1 MTRIG
6 QVFAYALLF
15 LFAGTAWS
23 TPLTELVDRY
33 GLSGGLIQVTPEA
46 TVEMPD
52 GVLTARFELFR
63 FAPSPYE
70 MTLHLEYRD
79 GSLGKPALATG
90 WRLEGIPSDGLVA
103 GWHVQWDRNGRVTS
117 RSDDSGNH
125 IDYSYDDKGQL
136 IEVIN
141 QAGQGWRFDYGSD
154 GSINRITGTDEREFN
169 VVRNPQRLLTEIT
182 THQGTWRFEYDDNQH
197 IKRFQ
202 NPGGRWIEL
211 TLDEKG
217 RVTGVAGRER
227 YSFSYQASA
236 KALEVVMRKGIEP
249 TRTFRFDPAYRWTSS
264 SIENGPTVTSQMSN
278 KGELTEISDSSGR
291 AERYEYDRRMRLTRV
306 TGSDGATTTI
316 DNGRHGPKRITG
328 PTGLVTEINYDR
340 LGREISTREENRETL
355 SRYDRSGRLSQVTN
369 PDGGSE
375 RYRYS
380 LEGHRIETVGVDQQ
394 SLTSSYDDKGRQS
407 RITKGGVNTEIR
419 HYVDDRLESVTVNGT
434 TFTRYEYDP
443 AGQLKRIEN
452 EGVSRRYTWDDSERL
467 VEILEGENSRLSL
480 QYDQSG
486 QLSQL
491 QLADGTP
498 SQFWYNRQGLI
509 ELKDLGVTQKSF
521 RYDPVGRISEIR
533 NGRGQQINYAYDPAD
548 RLSSVTTSDGTRISL
563 EYDPGGETQ
572 RISTETADQTIG
584 RDRFGNPVNIS
595 DSQFS
600 EPVKLEFD
608 ASDRISSIHFGD
620 NNTTRYQHE
629 SSGLLKSIQLP
640 WGGSI
645 GFDNLDG
652 KRSLTRLPNGATV
665 EYARDSAGRLNGM
678 TLRGPDGQ
686 QLDSIGYGFD
696 SYGRV
701 TGEQGKWQVK
711 RDKRGQ
717 ISQFAPQSGKTESYR
732 YDPRGNLLSAAD
744 GRYEYDKLNR
754 LTRSPGSTYVYDAD
768 GNLERLGGQRQ
779 LKYEWDALNRLTAIL
794 GSPFGDV
801 HYGYDALGRRV
812 SKRINESEV
821 RYFWLD
827 DRILLHA
834 DNSGQPVR
842 QLIHGQR
849 VDEVVAIN
857 IAGEPFYPVQDGLG
871 DIRWLLDK
879 TGKLI
884 ATFRFDPWG
893 NLVEGS
899 PEWLARLELGYRGRD
914 YDVESGL
921 YYMRARYYSPIMKR
935 FVSVDPEDGELERPR
950 SFNPYLYALNAPLD
964 FVDPYGTSAETPLD
978 WAGRQ
983 IGEATYGV
991 YRGFRWAGGKA
1002 YNAAH
1007 AVFQPLVAIKQ
1018 GKFTEKYISKPAEK
1032 LRDGAMQSLERGL
1045 DAGGAFTTYREGIE
1059 DDPRR
1064 LETVGADAQRRLQRL
1079 QGVVK
1084 YAGGRFSAPVQ
1095 SIYEAAAIASNP
1107 NEQEALQQAAAWVM
1121 KNTEAMAQA
1130 LINIPKNATQAEI
1143 KNAILGAIK
1152 NNPRIRDRLG
1162 NLGDKSG
1169 FLVDKALDKFADK
1182 MAGEIIKHPTKPI
1195 EDAIKGQKTPQNVQH
1210 MKQAYDQLERELNG
1224 VVSAKKRAAQA
1235 AMDSIKSAAERARG
1249 LATKVAA
1256 AAAKVK
1262 AAAALHGKLSG
1273 LCNEVKAAVDR
1284 ANTAADNAERYE
1296 KQVAR
1301 GISGAQALAANCKD
1315 AKTANKISELYNL
1328 SQKLAAGIGVQ
1339 AAKASVAADT
1349 AASKLSEIRAAK
1361 TKIDAARA
1369 LLPQITS
1376 DTAAAEDASKQAVQA
1391 EKTAKSLLKAFND
1404 AANALVGRIDRVAK
1418 GVPDDRKVLKNQF
1431 KGLLSR
1437 TQAMLNSVQDT
1448 SATNLS
1454 AARVAYNDA
1463 VTAKSKATLPEGDVD
1478 CAHSVP
1484 NDAVSRADSAYTGA
1498 LISVGAGATL
1508 SQSAANCLTA
1518 AQGGGQ
1524 QSGSGQQSGGQQSSS
1539 SQGGNTGQ
1547 SSGGQQGGGTSGQT
1561 DGNQGQSGGDS
1572 GDSGGDDFDD
1582 FDASTDP
1589 GMGSGPTGQQIAQT
1603 SQTGDQFQTGVPGDG
1618 SSSGG
1623 RPQGGQTGQQIGSSY
1638 TDPGTPIGGSGTGD
1652 TATGATSGTAG
1663 TGSTGT
1669 QTAGTGGPAGQ
1680 QAGDDWDN
1688 YITSGPQI
1696 SSAGATGT
1704 TGSTAGTTGTGSGTS
1719 SGSGTSTGG
1728 GQYIAACNR
1737 GDGKIVVTKSF
1748 STSNHISM
1756 SSGFASEQE
1765 AITWVTNSCSTWRC
1779 NKSSGACDT
1788 NPGDSTG
1795 VGTYSTGDVT
1805 STFGSV
1811 WKRVGC
1817 SLGGPHICWGS
1828 GGRTMADGDGDGR
1841 TDILLGRSVHWK
1853 NVGGSSS
1860 PITK

>member
-6 QVFAYALLF
+6 QVFAYALLL
-15 LFAGTAWS
+15 LFAGTTWG

-90 WRLEGIPSDGLVA
+90 WRLEGVPSDGLVA

-136 IEVIN
+136 TEVIN
-141 QAGQGWRFDYGSD
+141 QAGQGWRFSYEND
-154 GSINRITGTDEREFN
+154 GSINRITGTDGREFN

-182 THQGTWRFEYDDNQH
+182 THQGTWHFEYDDNQH
-197 IKRFQ
+197 ISRFR

-217 RVTGVAGRER
+217 RVTGVAGKER

-236 KALEVVMRKGIEP
+236 KELEVVMRKGIEP
-249 TRTFRFDPAYRWTSS
+249 TRTFRFDPAHRWTSS

-306 TGSDGATTTI
+306 TGSDGATTNI

-407 RITKGGVNTEIR
+407 RISKGGVNTEIR

-452 EGVSRRYTWDDSERL
+452 EGVSRRYTWDDNERL
-467 VEILEGENSRLSL
+467 VEILEGDNSCLSL

-491 QLADGTP
+491 QLADGTS

-548 RLSSVTTSDGTRISL
+548 RLSRVTTSDGTRISL

-584 RDRFGNPVNIS
+584 RDRFGNPVTIS
-595 DSQFS
+595 DSRFS

-629 SSGLLKSIQLP
+629 SSGLLKSVQLP

-645 GFDNLDG
+645 GFDNHDG

-665 EYARDSAGRLNGM
+665 EYARDNAGRLNGM
-678 TLRGPDGQ
+678 TLRNPDGQ
-686 QLDSIGYGFD
+686 QLDSIGYRFD
-696 SYGRV
+696 GYGRV

-744 GRYEYDKLNR
+744 GSYEYDKLNR

-768 GNLERLGGQRQ
+768 GNLERLGGQRK

-827 DRILLHA
+827 DHILLHA
-834 DNSGQPVR
+834 DSSGQPVR
-842 QLIHGQR
+842 QLVQGQR
-849 VDEVVAIN
+849 VDEVLAIN

-935 FVSVDPEDGELERPR
+935 FVSVDPEDGEFEQPR

-1079 QGVVK
+1079 SGIVQA
-1084 YAGGRFSAPVQ
+1084 AGGRFSAPVQ

-1107 NEQEALQQAAAWVM
+1107 NEKEALQQAAAWVM
-1121 KNTEAMAQA
+1121 KNTEAMAQS
-1130 LINIPKNATQAEI
+1130 LIDIPKNATKDQI

-1152 NNPRIRDRLG
+1152 NNPRIKDRLA

-1169 FLVDKALDKFADK
+1169 FLIDKALDKFADK
-1182 MAGEIIKHPTKPI
+1182 MAGEIVKHPTKPI

-1210 MKQAYDQLERELNG
+1210 MKQAYNQLERELNS
-1224 VVSAKKRAAQA
+1224 VVSAKAKAVQA
-1235 AMDSIKSAAERARG
+1235 AMAKVKSEAERAKA
-1249 LATKVAA
+1249 LATKV
-1256 AAAKVK
+1256 
-1262 AAAALHGKLSG
+1262 G
-1273 LCNEVKAAVDR
+1273 
-1284 ANTAADNAERYE
+1284 NTAAKIKAADSHFMQISIACSRLDDAVYDAGLSANLCE
-1296 KQVAR
+1296 KGEKKVQAD
-1301 GISGAQALAANCKD
+1301 IDKAQALAANCKD
-1315 AKTANKISELYNL
+1315 AATANEISNLYGKARTTTVAIALQGGNATMAADRAVEELSKAQSAKQKINAVKSLLPQMNGDATAAEEA
-1328 SQKLAAGIGVQ
+1328 STLAVQ
-1339 AAKASVAADT
+1339 AAKTAVEKLASFKS
-1349 AASKLSEIRAAK
+1349 AS
-1361 TKIDAARA
+1361 
-1369 LLPQITS
+1369 
-1376 DTAAAEDASKQAVQA
+1376 
-1391 EKTAKSLLKAFND
+1391 
-1404 AANALVGRIDRVAK
+1404 NALIGSIDRVAK
-1418 GVPDDRKVLKNQF
+1418 GVPDDRKDLKNQF
-1431 KGLLSR
+1431 NALISR
-1437 TQAMLNSVQDT
+1437 AKALANSLTDT
-1448 SATNLS
+1448 SAADVS
-1454 AARVAYNDA
+1454 AARVAAGNA
-1463 VTAKSKATLPEGDVD
+1463 KQTAAKTKLPEGDTD
-1478 CAHSVP
+1478 CKRGVP
-1484 NDAVSRADSAYTGA
+1484 DDAVSRAENAYTGA
-1498 LISVGAGATL
+1498 LIFLGAGAGL
-1508 SQSAANCLTA
+1508 PQVAADCLAA
-1518 AQGGGQ
+1518 AQGGSTGQ
-1524 QSGSGQQSGGQQSSS
+1524 GSGSQQ
-1539 SQGGNTGQ
+1539 
-1547 SSGGQQGGGTSGQT
+1547 GGTSGQT
-1561 DGNQGQSGGDS
+1561 AGNQGQSGGDS

-1589 GMGSGPTGQQIAQT
+1589 GMGSGPSDQQIAQT
-1603 SQTGDQFQTGVPGDG
+1603 SQAGDQFQTGVPGDA

-1652 TATGATSGTAG
+1652 TSSGGTTGTAG

-1719 SGSGTSTGG
+1719 SGSGTGTGG

-1756 SSGFASEQE
+1756 SSGFSTERE
-1765 AITWVTNSCSTWRC
+1765 AITWVTNSCPTWRC

-1841 TDILLGRSVHWK
+1841 ADILLHGSVHWK